1 MPTPWKAK
9 VPDTCRRERRMARA
23 TARAWEENRRPGDEN
38 RNRLR
43 PPRQTLLITLTMQ

>member
-1 MPTPWKAK
+1 
-9 VPDTCRRERRMARA
+9 MARA

-43 PPRQTLLITLTMQ
+43 PLRQTLLITLTIQ